1 MLRNNQSSWALGLGM
16 IAWICLLFS
25 PLAFVQGVQAD
36 EVAEYGTVIGIVSR
50 HLPTLLA
57 PAPAPVPAG
66 YDDIKDQ
73 VPSS

>member
-36 EVAEYGTVIGIVSR
+36 EVAEYGTVIGIVSC
-50 HLPTLLA
+50 HLPIVGPGA
-57 PAPAPVPAG
+57 GPGPGPRPGPAR
-66 YDDIKDQ
+66 
-73 VPSS
+73 